1 MKMKERN
8 TQLKTALG
16 AMVNVETAKALAS
29 VPVEDTVNRCGNV
42 AYSVDDEL
50 RLIAMLNTLKI
61 QNQYYRDEDT
71 MLRELRDLIER
82 IGMNKP
88 YFLSQA
94 IVYSRCMGEGMRTIN
109 QLAATLAAAEAGLT
123 VINTEMQ
130 TRMIF

>member
-50 RLIAMLNTLKI
+50 RLIAMLNTL
-61 QNQYYRDEDT
+61 
-71 MLRELRDLIER
+71 
-82 IGMNKP
+82 
-88 YFLSQA
+88 
-94 IVYSRCMGEGMRTIN
+94 
-109 QLAATLAAAEAGLT
+109 
-123 VINTEMQ
+123 
-130 TRMIF
+130 

>member
-1 MKMKERN
+1 MKERN

-61 QNQYYRDEDT
+61 EV
-71 MLRELRDLIER
+71 LI
-82 IGMNKP
+82 IP
-88 YFLSQA
+88 IS
-94 IVYSRCMGEGMRTIN
+94 S
-109 QLAATLAAAEAGLT
+109 LALLT
-123 VINTEMQ
+123 DG
-130 TRMIF
+130 